1 MTHSLIVSTFP
12 IFQSLDVSIS
22 MSRLSTTQY
31 LFGCLF
37 LFSVFQSLDV
47 SFSLSSVGRQL
58 RSRRAGTS
66 AAPEQGPSNFAL
78 KIQRSRKT
86 WSQNSKNSYSWPLQL
101 LFYFPPVIAL
111 GRWSWAGRIAHSR
124 ERRLEKRFDVIQQK
138 HNLMSS
144 RKKLFSTLM
153 LSSQFPRPS
162 CFLSE
167 AENLSRY
174 YPPNKR

>member
-1 MTHSLIVSTFP
+1 M
-12 IFQSLDVSIS
+12 FQSRCLDSQRLNISLDVFFSS
-22 MSRLSTTQY
+22 RCFNLWMSR
-31 LFGCLF
+31 
-37 LFSVFQSLDV
+37 SLDV
-47 SFSLSSVGRQL
+47 QLVGSSARGGPAPAQLPSKGRATL
-58 RSRRAGTS
+58 LWRY
-66 AAPEQGPSNFAL
+66 
-78 KIQRSRKT
+78 KDKKKWI
-86 WSQNSKNSYSWPLQL
+86 QNSKISYSWPLQL
-101 LFYFPPVIAL
+101 LFSFPPVIAL

-124 ERRLEKRFDVIQQK
+124 ERRLENRFDVIQQK